1 MKISA
6 KQLDVALGRL
16 MTLCRGYGNGDT
28 DVNVE
33 LTITQEDPG
42 NGIMVDCLL
51 LSATKL
57 PHKNDEEE
65 DTISTVTIE
74 VYPASEQ
81 LEPRAKKVE
90 TFKVKKKY

>member
-16 MTLCRGYGNGDT
+16 MTLCRGYSNDS

-57 PHKNDEEE
+57 PHENDEKE
-65 DTISTVTIE
+65 DTMSTVTIE

-81 LEPRAKKVE
+81 LEPRAKKIE